1 MLINALNVFVSV
13 AYSNLGLIKGV
24 QPAKLEAGQISLGT
38 WWSRVEHRHEQVGD
52 FTKGTKAKKDL
63 VAKNWADDNIQI
75 VPTYKMTS
83 YEKSW
88 LNNLLDIFC
97 IQLDHNASILPDGAS
112 ITAQTYYK
120 RYHLSGKIIYRMIN
134 KRCSSSNKSYFQKIK
149 KHFLQC
155 KLSCEMLIVLCVT
168 QIIGGGGD
176 SGACG

>member
-1 MLINALNVFVSV
+1 MYNRQSLKLVRSLWGHDDHVWSIDMNRLETLPKAQ
-13 AYSNLGLIKGV
+13 KG
-24 QPAKLEAGQISLGT
+24 PCCKKKMG
-38 WWSRVEHRHEQVGD
+38 WWQWTMV
-52 FTKGTKAKKDL
+52 T
-63 VAKNWADDNIQI
+63 N
-75 VPTYKMTS
+75 

-88 LNNLLDIFC
+88 LNSLLDIFC
-97 IQLDHNASILPDGAS
+97 IQLDHNASISQDGAS

-168 QIIGGGGD
+168 QITGGGGD

>member
-1 MLINALNVFVSV
+1 MCLFAYLIPTWVSSKV
-13 AYSNLGLIKGV
+13 YNRQSLKLVRTLWGHDDHVWSIDMNRLETLPKAQKG
-24 QPAKLEAGQISLGT
+24 PCCK
-38 WWSRVEHRHEQVGD
+38 
-52 FTKGTKAKKDL
+52 
-63 VAKNWADDNIQI
+63 KNWTGDNGH
-75 VPTYKMTS
+75 TSKMTN

-88 LNNLLDIFC
+88 LNSLLDIFC
-97 IQLDHNASILPDGAS
+97 IQLDHNASISQDGAS

-168 QIIGGGGD
+168 QITGGGGD